1 MQTASNTALSSV
13 QSHRSARTARRLDD
27 NPIAGQYQ
35 AVHLWIR
42 SDDPQ
47 HFATKWCDPSYILS
61 SLLHRRNLGGRTLR
75 SPSASSALAPPLEAP
90 RYPEL
95 DWGYLERCPL
105 DVSWISNRPFRR
117 YLSLAK
123 LNQHMAS
130 ARIFS
135 VCLNKLNNTFIY
147 ELMDSHILSG
157 SPWTLFPING
167 HFIINNNRQTNQT
180 IERLNNLPVS
190 IRSSPSLQRFRP

>member
-47 HFATKWCDPSYILS
+47 HFATKWCDPSYLS

-105 DVSWISNRPFRR
+105 DVSWISNWPFRR

-135 VCLNKLNNTFIY
+135 VWLNKLNNTFIWIDGFTY
-147 ELMDSHILSG
+147 FIRKSVNFVSYQG
-157 SPWTLFPING
+157 SFY
-167 HFIINNNRQTNQT
+167 NNNRQTNQT
-180 IERLNNLPVS
+180 IS
-190 IRSSPSLQRFRP
+190 RPLGKLILAN